1 MVKKEIPQ
9 DLNEEETQEGSMTFL
24 EHLEE
29 FRWRLI
35 YSFLGV
41 VIATIVS
48 WLFIDYL
55 INVILLQPARN
66 AGLHLQNLKPFGQV
80 FVYLEVAIICGIVL
94 SIPNLFYQFWKFI
107 VPALKESEKKYISS
121 IVIFSSLCFI
131 IGIAFAYFVMLPFT
145 LNFAAHFGTQ
155 DIKNQFAINEYLSV
169 ILSVMLGA
177 GVVFEL
183 PMVTYFLT
191 KIGILTPM
199 FMTKYRKYAVIII
212 LIISAFLTP
221 SDVVSQIILAI
232 PLAFLYE
239 LSIIISKIVYKKKK
253 KK

>member
-1 MVKKEIPQ
+1 MSEKEIPK
-9 DLNEEETQEGSMTFL
+9 DLDEEEPQGSMTFL

-35 YSFLGV
+35 YSFLGIV
-41 VIATIVS
+41 VATIIS
-48 WLFIDYL
+48 WIFIDYL
-55 INVILLQPARN
+55 INVILLKPAEDS
-66 AGLHLQNLKPFGQV
+66 GIVLQNLKPFGQV
-80 FVYLEVAIICGIVL
+80 YVYLEVAIIAGIVL
-94 SIPNLFYQFWKFI
+94 SIPNIFYQFWKFI
-107 VPALKESEKKYISS
+107 VPALKENERKYISV
-121 IVIFSSLCFI
+121 IVIFSSICFI
-131 IGIAFAYFVMLPFT
+131 IGIAFAYFVILPFT
-145 LNFAAHFGTQ
+145 LSFAANFGSQ
-155 DIKNQFAINEYLSV
+155 EISNQFALNEYLSV

-199 FMTKYRKYAVIII
+199 FMAKYRKYALIII

-221 SDVVSQIILAI
+221 ADVVSQIILAI

-239 LSIIISKIVYKKKK
+239 ISILISKFVYKKK
-253 KK
+253 

>member
-1 MVKKEIPQ
+1 
-9 DLNEEETQEGSMTFL
+9 MTFL

-35 YSFLGV
+35 YSFLGIV
-41 VIATIVS
+41 VATIIS
-48 WLFIDYL
+48 WIFIDYL
-55 INVILLQPARN
+55 INVILLKPAEDS
-66 AGLHLQNLKPFGQV
+66 GIVLQNLKPFGQV
-80 FVYLEVAIICGIVL
+80 YVYLEVAIIAGIVL
-94 SIPNLFYQFWKFI
+94 SIPNIFYQFWKFI
-107 VPALKESEKKYISS
+107 VPALKENERKYISV
-121 IVIFSSLCFI
+121 IVIFSSICFI
-131 IGIAFAYFVMLPFT
+131 IGIAFAYFVILPFT
-145 LNFAAHFGTQ
+145 LSFAANFGSQ
-155 DIKNQFAINEYLSV
+155 EISNQFALNEYLSV

-199 FMTKYRKYAVIII
+199 FMAKYRKYALIII

-221 SDVVSQIILAI
+221 ADVVSQIILAI

-239 LSIIISKIVYKKKK
+239 ISILISKFVYKKK
-253 KK
+253 

>member
-1 MVKKEIPQ
+1 LSEKETPK
-9 DLNEEETQEGSMTFL
+9 DLNEEEPQEGSMTFL

-41 VIATIVS
+41 VVATIIS
-48 WLFIDYL
+48 WIFIDYL

-66 AGLHLQNLKPFGQV
+66 AGIILQNIKPFGQV
-80 FVYLEVAIICGIVL
+80 FVYLEVAIIGGIVL
-94 SIPNLFYQFWKFI
+94 SIPNIFYQFWMFI
-107 VPALKESEKKYISS
+107 VPALKENERKYMSS
-121 IVIFSSLCFI
+121 IVIFSSFCFI
-131 IGIAFAYFVMLPFT
+131 IGITFAYFVILPFT
-145 LNFAAHFGTQ
+145 LEFASQFGSQ
-155 DIKNQFAINEYLSV
+155 DISNQFAINEYLSL

-199 FMTKYRKYAVIII
+199 FMSKNRKYALIII
-212 LIISAFLTP
+212 LVLSAFLTP
-221 SDVVSQIILAI
+221 ADIVSQIILAI
-232 PLAFLYE
+232 PLGFLYE
-239 LSIIISKIVYKKKK
+239 FSILISKSVYKKK
-253 KK
+253 